1 MMFFPTV
8 SFTFLL
14 VRVLCNAALSDS
26 FPAAIIG
33 TYNVTFVIVGVP
45 SESAYSLVPAKYR
58 EVRAILPPDLAQF
71 PALATEEL
79 PVFLELGRE
88 ADAGPPFLSFE
99 SFQEAKIEVPNVK
112 RVDNSSPFL
121 YKRLIGKIANLVPIP
136 ASRYLFRRIAVTAR
150 TTIMLYRTCWM
161 QLSGKYLKK
170 KLDTLF
176 PRIKASELESTMS
189 ILFARNIPTTS
200 PLLTRR
206 SAWLAL
212 SLYTHHIQVQK
223 QLHLLRSVAMP
234 CEVYILSRS
243 LALSHAPYS
252 CKHFVFAT
260 HGGEHPRTR
269 PSISPFNQRLS
280 L

>member
-176 PRIKASELESTMS
+176 PRIKASELE
-189 ILFARNIPTTS
+189 FAEYLICAQHSYDFTS
-200 PLLTRR
+200 LNETKC
-206 SAWLAL
+206 LAVG
-212 SLYTHHIQVQK
+212 SVT
-223 QLHLLRSVAMP
+223 LHP
-234 CEVYILSRS
+234 
-243 LALSHAPYS
+243 PYS
-252 CKHFVFAT
+252 GPEAATPVTFRGYAVRGVHTFKIVGPLPWSLFV
-260 HGGEHPRTR
+260 
-269 PSISPFNQRLS
+269 
-280 L
+280 